1 MSDHF
6 GVRLADETSA
16 VQLELLAQ
24 LVMVFN
30 DAVVDDRNAPNRVW
44 MRVVLGRAAVS
55 GPACV
60 ANAYWSSERPIG
72 KLRLE
77 VLEFSNCAGVE

>member
-16 VQLELLAQ
+16 VQLELFAQ

-30 DAVVDDRNAPNRVW
+30 DAVVNDRDALNRVR
-44 MRVVLGRAAVS
+44 MRVVFGWAAVS
-55 GPACV
+55 GPAGV
-60 ANAYWSSERPIG
+60 PDAYRSS
-72 KLRLE
+72 
-77 VLEFSNCAGVE
+77 